1 MFISKKD
8 LENLK
13 QELRNEFDGKIVEI
27 NALLEELK
35 PKTRQNTKKVVE

>member
-8 LENLK
+8 LDRLEEKLK
-13 QELRNEFDGKIVEI
+13 AEFDGKIVEI
-27 NALLEELK
+27 NALIEGLK

>member
-8 LENLK
+8 LDRLEEK
-13 QELRNEFDGKIVEI
+13 LRAEFNGKIVEI
-27 NALLEELK
+27 NTLLEELK

>member
-8 LENLK
+8 LDRLEEK
-13 QELRNEFDGKIVEI
+13 LREEFNGKIVEI